1 MSKRFPIPAFEY
13 APYKNMEWAE
23 PKYVSREEHARLIQ
37 AANSGAG
44 DVLGCFPVQADQPFY
59 ERFKLR
65 GDHTHALM
73 CLLPAKEIKLLGRSH
88 AWSIQQAL
96 VVDSLDG
103 QRSNVLYEWKTP
115 RPMNTRLGPDEG
127 VTFVGKLLYVVCS
140 HRYSDYWIVNRTL
153 IDDKDLGNQKGFAI
167 LSASDDD
174 INDFH
179 ACNLSF
185 SWS

>member
-1 MSKRFPIPAFEY
+1 
-13 APYKNMEWAE
+13 
-23 PKYVSREEHARLIQ
+23 
-37 AANSGAG
+37 
-44 DVLGCFPVQADQPFY
+44 
-59 ERFKLR
+59 
-65 GDHTHALM
+65 M
-73 CLLPAKEIKLLGRSH
+73 CLLPPQEIRLVGRSH

-96 VVDSLDG
+96 VVDSLDS
-103 QRSNVLYEWKTP
+103 QRSNVIYDWKTP

-127 VTFVGKLLYVVCS
+127 VTFIGKLLYVVCS

-153 IDDKDLGNQKGFAI
+153 IADNNRQGRKGFGI